1 MLTFQNIAYHIIII
15 IILVKHIILSNLQV
29 FNLIYVCDFGAEMFK
44 IEPFFYFALN
54 DANA

>member
-54 DANA
+54 DANG